1 MRTIKAEPLTRET
14 FAPFGTFYSMT
25 EPEGYSLNGEI
36 HRFFPDRIAETYTTR
51 IGFSPILVKK
61 PEEMKVTQVEYH
73 TTTPEMILPLND
85 DMILHVA
92 PASGC
97 NRVYKGVCCA
107 ERNAGKDFYSYL
119 AFSASSCT

>member
-61 PEEMKVTQVEYH
+61 PEEMKLRRWNITQ
-73 TTTPEMILPLND
+73 
-85 DMILHVA
+85 LH
-92 PASGC
+92 
-97 NRVYKGVCCA
+97 RK
-107 ERNAGKDFYSYL
+107 
-119 AFSASSCT
+119 